1 LYRKV
6 VWVIEFDER
15 TPIYIQ
21 IMDLIKK
28 RIGRGDLKSGDKLPS
43 VREMAEELKVNPNTV
58 QKAYQELEREGI
70 IFTLRGMGSFI
81 TQDSEKI
88 LDLKKVM
95 VREIIAKFLKD
106 VRELNFSKDEILSLL
121 DKYWKES
128 E

>member
-1 LYRKV
+1 M

>member
-1 LYRKV
+1 

>member
-1 LYRKV
+1 M
-6 VWVIEFDER
+6 WVIEFDER

>member
-1 LYRKV
+1 
-6 VWVIEFDER
+6 
-15 TPIYIQ
+15 
-21 IMDLIKK
+21 MDLIKK

>member
-1 LYRKV
+1 V